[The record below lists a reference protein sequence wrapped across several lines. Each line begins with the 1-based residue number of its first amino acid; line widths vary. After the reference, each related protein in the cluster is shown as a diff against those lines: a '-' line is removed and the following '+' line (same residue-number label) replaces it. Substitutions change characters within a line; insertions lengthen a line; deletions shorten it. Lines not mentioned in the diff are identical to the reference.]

1 MGRAKRGTAEG
12 RKGAIIKELT
22 AAKSVDFVTVPGAGG
37 KVLEL
42 FEAARNAPQPE
53 KETAV
58 DEQQAQ
64 ELRDANAALTEQVET
79 LTSEN
84 ARLQEALLQNEAEA
98 LVRETLAEADL
109 PEPARERLQKAL
121 AGSPVIV
128 DGELD
133 REAYT
138 TQIQEAAQA
147 EKDYLASVVPQNDT
161 SGEIPGLGETLQ
173 LESGTALNMPNIQI
187 NMTGRSAGE
196 EISSTYEG
204 RHLSVLESAMVHPTH
219 ADGFVDGGDPVL
231 IGNETVGVAFTSASA
246 ATDYIAVDTEGIW
259 ALVVL
264 GTDDGGNSAV
274 AEGDEI
280 YINRTTAVLSK
291 ISNFATHQPFGY
303 ALSPAD
309 AGSTT
314 TVVAVKVHFDI
325 GVLNQTLNYANTTS
339 GSYGLGLYTY
349 LAGGATEGL
358 TAYFE
363 GHLTAAQTG
372 NIYGLGSWI
381 NVDSTNLMSANI
393 MTPFEGGIWA
403 GTAQAAGRVVFA
415 GQHHAILTSA
425 PATSL
430 HAWRLNSTQ
439 TVTAVIAA
447 ANPGTVG
454 YVASG
459 AETSTMVGA
468 VPLFDIVGAGVVW
481 VRLYDA
487 AT

>member
-1 MGRAKRGTAEG
+1 
-12 RKGAIIKELT
+12 
-22 AAKSVDFVTVPGAGG
+22 
-37 KVLEL
+37 
-42 FEAARNAPQPE
+42 
-53 KETAV
+53 
-58 DEQQAQ
+58 
-64 ELRDANAALTEQVET
+64 
-79 LTSEN
+79 
-84 ARLQEALLQNEAEA
+84 
-98 LVRETLAEADL
+98 
-109 PEPARERLQKAL
+109 
-121 AGSPVIV
+121 
-128 DGELD
+128 
-133 REAYT
+133 
-138 TQIQEAAQA
+138 
-147 EKDYLASVVPQNDT
+147 
-161 SGEIPGLGETLQ
+161 
-173 LESGTALNMPNIQI
+173 MPNVQI
-187 NMTGRSAGE
+187 NMTGRSAGD

-204 RHLSVLESAMVHPTH
+204 RYLTVLESAIVHPTH

-231 IGNETVGVAFTSASA
+231 LGNETVGVALSSAAA
-246 ATDYIAVDTEGIW
+246 ATDYITIDTEGIF

-264 GTDDGGNSAV
+264 GTDDAGNSAV

-280 YINRTTAVLSK
+280 YINRTNAVLSK
-291 ISNFATHQPFGY
+291 ISNFATNQPFGY

-325 GVLNQTLNYANTTS
+325 GVLNQTLNYTNCTS
-339 GSYGLGLYTY
+339 GSYGLGLYSY
-349 LAGGATEGL
+349 LAGGGSEGL
-358 TAYFE
+358 SGYFE

-454 YVASG
+454 LVATA
-459 AETSTMVGA
+459 AETSTMVA
-468 VPLFDIVGAGVVW
+468 SIPLFDVVGYGVIW
-481 VRLYDA
+481 VRCYDA